1 VVVETNIEEA
11 RQLLTVV
18 CLDEVDDCQI
28 QKNSAQAQA
37 NSRTNA
43 DTDLVQRDLAELNC
57 WFHSRTEP
65 AIVDT
70 FDSSF

>member
-28 QKNSAQAQA
+28 QKTRLKHRQILE
-37 NSRTNA
+37 RT
-43 DTDLVQRDLAELNC
+43 QIQISFSEISLN
-57 WFHSRTEP
+57 
-65 AIVDT
+65 
-70 FDSSF
+70 